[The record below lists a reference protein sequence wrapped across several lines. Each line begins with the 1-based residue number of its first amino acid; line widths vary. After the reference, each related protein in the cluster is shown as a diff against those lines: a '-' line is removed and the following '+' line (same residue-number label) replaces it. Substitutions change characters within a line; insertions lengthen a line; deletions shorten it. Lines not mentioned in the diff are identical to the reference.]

1 MRCPAPALCDAEVGA
16 AVRGELRRSEDL
28 FHQVRTIATELLAR
42 TMPDP
47 TSKDTRARARAVLDA
62 GPFAATFFASAERR
76 LPVLLGLIGQPDLV
90 AAHTA
95 WSTALLQAALVA
107 WDAARGMLGQS
118 AAALRAE
125 ALTHGKLLAA
135 LRPLRPEPD
144 PSASQEP
151 TNAEEATP

>member
-1 MRCPAPALCDAEVGA
+1 
-16 AVRGELRRSEDL
+16 L
-28 FHQVRTIATELLAR
+28 FFKIEAIACELLVL
-42 TMPDP
+42 TMPN
-47 TSKDTRARARAVLDA
+47 SKSKEAKKTARAVLDA

-76 LPVLLGLIGQPDLV
+76 LPVLLRLIGQADLD
-90 AAHTA
+90 AAHA
-95 WSTALLQAALVA
+95 EWSAALLAAANGA

-125 ALTHGKLLAA
+125 ALTHPKLLAA

-144 PSASQEP
+144 PATIQEP